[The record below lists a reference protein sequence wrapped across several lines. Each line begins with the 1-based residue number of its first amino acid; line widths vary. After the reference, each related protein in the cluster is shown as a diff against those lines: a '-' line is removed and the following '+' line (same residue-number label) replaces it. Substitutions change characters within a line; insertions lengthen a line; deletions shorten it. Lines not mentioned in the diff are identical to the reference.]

1 MFKIIP
7 MVNPDGVVL
16 GNYRTSLSGKDLNR
30 EFVNPDE
37 EIFPEVYHLKKYI
50 GKLHGVYGKEFLMYL
65 DFHGHSTKKNC
76 FMYGP
81 EFPITNSNYY

>member
-1 MFKIIP
+1 

-37 EIFPEVYHLKKYI
+37 FIFPEIYNLKKYVW
-50 GKLHGVYGKEFLMYL
+50 KLKNLYKKDFLMYL
-65 DFHGHSTKKNC
+65 DLHGHSTKKNC
-76 FMYGP
+76 FTYGP
-81 EFPITNSNYY
+81 